1 MAAISARK
9 NQRRKRRRAK
19 GWGIRRNLYIGVHL
33 LISQPPAT
41 GKLPPSAH
49 QPTWHRSKLVRAD

>member
-9 NQRRKRRRAK
+9 NQRRKRRRTK
-19 GWGIRRNLYIGVHL
+19 GWGIKRNLYIGVHL
-33 LISQPPAT
+33 LISQPPAA

-49 QPTWHRSKLVRAD
+49 QPTWHRSKLVIAD